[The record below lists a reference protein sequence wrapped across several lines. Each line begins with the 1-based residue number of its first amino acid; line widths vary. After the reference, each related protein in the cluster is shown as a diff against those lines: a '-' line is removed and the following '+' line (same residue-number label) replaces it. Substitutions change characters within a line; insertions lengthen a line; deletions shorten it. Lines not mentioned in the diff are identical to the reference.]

1 MFTGV
6 IDSYSEM
13 NDAFFLKGGQVRDVK
28 IMVSGKLHT
37 VGEVAPCQEGCQG
50 TDCSSSWPFH
60 VLHGT
65 MRYFEGILVTNRDAH
80 R

>member
-28 IMVSGKLHT
+28 IMVSGKLHLAKRAAKALT
-37 VGEVAPCQEGCQG
+37 AVQDGLFTFYMA
-50 TDCSSSWPFH
+50 
-60 VLHGT
+60 L
-65 MRYFEGILVTNRDAH
+65 
-80 R
+80 